1 MGQCCGC
8 PKPRPAIKDIQFTEF
23 FQACMLNDVD
33 VVRKL
38 ITDPD
43 IRSRFEICLEAAVI
57 SGSIDVF
64 DILLAQPDICVN
76 KRALNIAIYE
86 NRPMANKPVER
97 LAILNRLL
105 AHPNIYVNEKDMYG
119 RSHLMIAASVA
130 NCITVALLLAHPNID
145 VLAEDSDGNT
155 ALAYVTNE
163 EIRNLILDKMPP
175 VIAQDVFIM
184 SVPPN
189 TEDAISYETIE
200 RGMLMVD
207 FHGEREF
214 GRYYTKKTYDALSP
228 KRNLMTRRPI
238 LKSDVVYYM
247 ADVPRS

>member
-8 PKPRPAIKDIQFTEF
+8 PKPRTELNQNEIF
-23 FQACMLNDVD
+23 FQACSLNNVD
-33 VVRKL
+33 LVRKL

-43 IRSRFEICLEAAVI
+43 IRRHLNLNEGLIVSIVG
-57 SGSIDVF
+57 GSVF
-64 DILLAQPDICVN
+64 DLLVAQPDIDINWHTDRGVS
-76 KRALNIAIYE
+76 ALHIAVFVCRHE
-86 NRPMANKPVER
+86 EHVD
-97 LAILNRLL
+97 ILKKLL
-105 AHPNIYVNEKDMYG
+105 AHPNIDVNIKDKFG
-119 RSHLMIAASVA
+119 RTPLMIAARA
-130 NCITVALLLAHPNID
+130 NCNTFALMLAHPNID
-145 VLAEDSDGNT
+145 VLAEDNHGNT
-155 ALAYVTNE
+155 ALAYAANE
-163 EIRNLILDKMPP
+163 EIKNLILDKMPP
-175 VIAQDVFIM
+175 VIAQDIFIM

-238 LKSDVVYYM
+238 LKSEVVYYM
-247 ADVPRS
+247 ADVPRA